1 MVLGFTEAYQNTNDP
16 KFLQMARAT
25 QEFVL
30 SGWDDLLGGG
40 IYWKLD
46 HHSKNTCSNA
56 PAAAAALRLFQ
67 VAGDRAQ
74 APWALR
80 IRDWT
85 QAKLQDTDGLYWDNI
100 QVGGPVGKRK

>member
-80 IRDWT
+80 IRDST
-85 QAKLQDTDGLYWDNI
+85 QAKLQHTDGLYWGNI